1 VLVWKSVSV
10 SGSALHAVLH
20 GLANTMALRYQV
32 LPDHQ
37 EAKLL

>member
-1 VLVWKSVSV
+1 
-10 SGSALHAVLH
+10 VLH